1 MSSRLRRAFACVLF
15 AASLSAAVPAVAAA
29 DSPGAVRF
37 LKRTDSSFD
46 RFTTAPTPGFKSWM
60 NEKFWRAEVFTPYF
74 DSRTSWYPNGLVYL
88 DSYALYRDSPRAK
101 QHPDWILRDGAGNR
115 LFIPWGC
122 GGGTCPQY
130 AGDITNP
137 AFRQAFIA
145 MAKAAMTRGYK
156 GIWVDDVNLELQVG
170 DGSGRHVD
178 PIDPRTGR
186 PMTAAAW
193 RGAMAT
199 FMEELRA
206 AVPQAELLHNSIWY
220 AGEAARDRDPSVRR
234 QIAASDY
241 VNLERG
247 VNDDGLT
254 GGSGEW
260 SLHALFGFVDRVH
273 AAGKGVILDGG
284 DGTPVGRE
292 YNLAAYYLLSTGRDA
307 IGLGS
312 MTPES
317 WWTQYDRDLGR
328 PTGPRTQT
336 GGLWR
341 RDFTNGT
348 VLLNEPGA
356 PTRTVSVGGR
366 TITLHA
372 RSGAVVNGPAAATTA
387 RVRRLSVTVAG
398 VRRTRAAVRIH
409 GRVKAARTGRVEVVV
424 ARRHGSRWRA
434 VRRVR
439 PRVDRSGRY
448 SATVARLPHG
458 RYRAR
463 AAYGAGDRATVS
475 RPRAFAI
482 TR

>member
-1 MSSRLRRAFACVLF
+1 MPSRVRRAFASALIAV
-15 AASLSAAVPAVAAA
+15 SLSAVVPAIAAA

-46 RFTTAPTPGFKSWM
+46 RFTSVPTPQFKSWM
-60 NEKFWRAEVFTPYF
+60 NDKFWRAEVFTPYF
-74 DSRTSWYPNGLVYL
+74 DSRTSWYSNGLVYL
-88 DSYALYRDSPRAK
+88 DSYAIYRDSPRAK
-101 QHPDWILRDGAGNR
+101 AHPDWILKDAAGNR

-130 AGDITNP
+130 AGDITKP

-145 MAKAAMTRGYK
+145 MAKTAMTRGYK
-156 GIWVDDVNLELQVG
+156 GIWVDDVNLEFQVG
-170 DGSGRHVD
+170 DASGRHVD
-178 PIDPRTGR
+178 PIDSRTGR
-186 PMTAAAW
+186 RMTAAAW
-193 RGAMAT
+193 RDAMAT

-220 AGEAARDRDPSVRR
+220 AGEAARDRDPAVRR

-254 GGSGEW
+254 GGTGDW
-260 SLHALFGFVDRVH
+260 SLRALFGFVDRVH
-273 AAGKGVILDGG
+273 AAGKGVVLDGG
-284 DGTPVGRE
+284 DSTSVGRE
-292 YNLAAYYLLSTGRDA
+292 YNLAAYYLISTGRDA

-312 MTPES
+312 MTPQS

-328 PTGPRTQT
+328 PTGPRTET

-356 PTRTVSVGGR
+356 PARTVTVGDR
-366 TITLHA
+366 KITLRA
-372 RSGAVVNGPAAATTA
+372 RSGAVVNGPDPAGNA
-387 RVRRLSVTVAG
+387 RVRRLRVTVAG
-398 VRRTRAAVRIH
+398 VRRTRAVVRIH
-409 GRVKAARTGRVEVVV
+409 GRVKAARSGRVELVV
-424 ARRHGSRWRA
+424 ARHHGSRWHA
-434 VRRVR
+434 VRRVH
-439 PRVDRSGRY
+439 PRVGRNGRF
-448 SATVARLPHG
+448 SAKVAKLPRG

-463 AAYGAGDRATVS
+463 ASYRAGGRAAAS
-475 RPRAFAI
+475 RPHAFDV
-482 TR
+482 TG